1 MYELNSTSYI
11 KAQNCSDEEFHHER
25 KLPKMEAFVW
35 MISVLTILAN
45 ILLITVLV
53 CNRSIG
59 KKVRIISKF
68 LDSCFLTQSMALELI
83 QQKWFTESKYIH
95 SLLGIG

>member
-11 KAQNCSDEEFHHER
+11 NAQNCSDEEFHHER

-59 KKVRIISKF
+59 KKAGIIKEK
-68 LDSCFLTQSMALELI
+68 TA
-83 QQKWFTESKYIH
+83 
-95 SLLGIG
+95 